1 MKRNEVY
8 KMSELRTLAGVVV
21 PSHWTLVLYG
31 PETHHELV
39 KQDAEVLIVDIM
51 DDASDSIVVY
61 TLPYIG

>member
-8 KMSELRTLAGVVV
+8 KMSELRALAGVVA

-31 PETHHELV
+31 PETHQKLV
-39 KQDAEVLIVDIM
+39 KQDAEVLIVDILE
-51 DDASDSIVVY
+51 DASDSIVVY